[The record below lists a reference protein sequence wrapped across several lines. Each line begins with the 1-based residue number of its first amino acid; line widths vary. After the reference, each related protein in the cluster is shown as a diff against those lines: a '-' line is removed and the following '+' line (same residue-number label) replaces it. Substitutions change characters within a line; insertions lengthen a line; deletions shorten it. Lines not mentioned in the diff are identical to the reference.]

1 MIYSVQKIMSIHN
14 GNTRKAWKDVKSV
27 LRKEN
32 PKDSDRLFNRI
43 IKHMQW
49 FYGETG
55 QLDDIVAFYY
65 AEASRRVNNSSSSF
79 WIYGE

>member
-1 MIYSVQKIMSIHN
+1 MIYSVQKIIDSHN
-14 GNTRKAWKDVKSV
+14 GNTRKAWKEVRSI
-27 LRKEN
+27 LRKTN

-49 FYGETG
+49 FYYQTG
-55 QLDDIVAFYY
+55 QLDDIGGFYNS
-65 AEASRRVNNSSSSF
+65 EASRRVNNSNSSF